1 MRILVVYK
9 KSFLETRGGDR
20 RVLAALAPA
29 DRARFLKADVENRRT
44 LKDVI
49 HRLRGLGARV
59 DVVHRSDLARRR
71 AYDLVVSVGGDGTFL
86 AAAGQVVDTPL
97 FGVNSDPTTSLGLWT
112 GADRESF
119 PARIADALAG
129 RLPTLKLRRLR
140 ITVNGKAIPELAFN
154 DVLFASRNP
163 AAMTKYR
170 LTADGRAEAQR
181 SSGLWIATAAG
192 STAGIRSAGGRRMP
206 LASRKFQYVVRE
218 PYTWPAPRYALA
230 RGFAGRLVIV
240 PLGPDSSLWIDG
252 ARTRKDLGL
261 GDRVE
266 IVPGAPLTILGI
278 DPKRRDRLFP

>member
-1 MRILVVYK
+1 MRVLVVFK

-20 RVLAALAPA
+20 RVLAALRPA

-44 LKDVI
+44 LKEVVD
-49 HRLRGLGARV
+49 HLRALGARV
-59 DVVHRSDLARRR
+59 DAVHRSEAARKRP
-71 AYDLVVSVGGDGTFL
+71 YDLVVSVGGDGTFL

-97 FGVNSDPTTSLGLWT
+97 LGVNSDPTTSLGLWT
-112 GADRESF
+112 CADRSTF
-119 PARIADALAG
+119 KARVAEALAG
-129 RLPTLKLRRLR
+129 RLRSITLRRLR
-140 ITVNGKAIPELAFN
+140 ISVNGAAIPELAFN

-181 SSGLWIATAAG
+181 SSGLWISTAAG

-206 LASRKFQYVVRE
+206 LASPKIQFVVRE
-218 PYTWPAPRYALA
+218 PYTWPARRYALA
-230 RGFAGRLVIV
+230 RGHASRIGIV

-252 ARTRKDLGL
+252 ARTRKDLAL

-278 DPKRRDRLFP
+278 DPRRRDRLFP